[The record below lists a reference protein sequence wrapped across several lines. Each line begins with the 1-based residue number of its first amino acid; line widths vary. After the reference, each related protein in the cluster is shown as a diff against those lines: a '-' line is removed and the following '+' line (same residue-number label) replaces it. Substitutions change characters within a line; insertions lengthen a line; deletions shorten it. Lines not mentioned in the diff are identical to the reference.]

1 MLIDSHAHLDEFE
14 DLESVIAAA
23 REAGLVHV
31 VVVGQWPME
40 KARAA
45 VELAKRDRSF
55 FSPTAG
61 IHPHDAAQATEQDF
75 LQLRALCG
83 EPDVVA
89 VGECGLDFHYD
100 RSPRDV
106 QREVFVRQLRLAK
119 ELRKPV
125 VVHTREADVETADIL
140 SRELGPDGGVIHCFT
155 SDWAAAQ
162 RYLALGMSLSFSGV
176 LTFRNAEPVREAARK
191 APLDRIL
198 VETDCP
204 FLAPV
209 PHRGK
214 RNQPAWVALTAAC
227 LAELRGLPLAEVEQA
242 TVSNAR
248 AVLRLPGRSH

>member
-1 MLIDSHAHLDEFE
+1 MLIDSHAHLDFE
-14 DLESVIAAA
+14 EYGADLEKVVARA

-31 VVVGQWPME
+31 VLVGQWPR
-40 KARAA
+40 AREAL
-45 VELAKRDRSF
+45 ELSRRDPSF

-61 IHPHDAAQATEQDF
+61 IHPHDAAQGDF
-75 LQLRALCG
+75 EEMEKLCA
-83 EPDVVA
+83 EPEIVA

-106 QREVFVRQLRLAK
+106 QRDFFVRHLRLAK
-119 ELRKPV
+119 ALHKPV
-125 VVHTREADVETADIL
+125 VVHTREADLETADIL
-140 SRELGPDGGVIHCFT
+140 GRELGPDGGVVHCFT

-162 RYLALGMSLSFSGV
+162 RYLALGMYISFSGV
-176 LTFRNAEPVREAARK
+176 LTFRNAEALRDAAAK

-214 RNQPAWVALTAAC
+214 RNEPAYVALTAAR
-227 LAELRGLPLAEVEQA
+227 LAELRGLPPAELARA
-242 TVSNAR
+242 TSENAR
-248 AVLRLPGRSH
+248 RALRLPDRSH